1 MVRQQF
7 TCNLLGDVF
16 YTPFEIINLYLSLT
30 IQSIVLDPKK
40 NDGKRID
47 IKFNC
52 MSSDSVSLISHG
64 EKLNIGD
71 YSMATFFLEGRYS
84 NSDKNP
90 YEPISVLK
98 KSPEPV

>member
-1 MVRQQF
+1 
-7 TCNLLGDVF
+7 
-16 YTPFEIINLYLSLT
+16 
-30 IQSIVLDPKK
+30 
-40 NDGKRID
+40 
-47 IKFNC
+47 